1 MIWNY
6 HWDPDQ
12 MNRGEPYYSS
22 LIRILVFF
30 VFLESLPVRGQN
42 IDVVSEDV
50 VSLSDITY
58 NLRSGIGVTDN
69 VLYSNN
75 NQVSR
80 SYAVM
85 GLDLAAFQISGDER
99 EFSVFLSADHEQYF
113 ESDPVDSESFILAM
127 AEYRHHLYNNWWIGL

>member
-12 MNRGEPYYSS
+12 MNSGEPYYSS

-75 NQVSR
+75 NVDTQST
-80 SYAVM
+80 SYNTN
-85 GLDLAAFQISGDER
+85 FKQSICI
-99 EFSVFLSADHEQYF
+99 LSHTLCSITSAHITTIPHD
-113 ESDPVDSESFILAM
+113 DIVTPTW
-127 AEYRHHLYNNWWIGL
+127 RHL

>member
-12 MNRGEPYYSS
+12 MNRGELYYSS

-58 NLRSGIGVTDN
+58 NLRSGI
-69 VLYSNN
+69 
-75 NQVSR
+75 
-80 SYAVM
+80 
-85 GLDLAAFQISGDER
+85 
-99 EFSVFLSADHEQYF
+99 
-113 ESDPVDSESFILAM
+113 
-127 AEYRHHLYNNWWIGL
+127 